1 MIFGSFGI
9 ALCVALILYALVAI
23 PEISTDK
30 KLSETLLTLLAAG
43 WCAGFVVAGRILRRP

>member
-9 ALCVALILYALVAI
+9 ALCIALILYTLVAI
-23 PEISTDK
+23 REMSTEK

-43 WCAGFVVAGRILRRP
+43 WCAGFVVVGRILRRP